1 MSQPENIIFFY
12 RASHPFSN
20 FYPSKF
26 VAHDLLFYWAEQYI
40 MYRKA
45 LHFGDSQKAAQIMAA
60 FSPAECKMLGRRVHG
75 FDETS
80 WALVRE
86 QVAVETIFLKFMGHR
101 KLRAFLLQ
109 TGDTLLV
116 EAAPSDR
123 IWGIGFSEQDALDY
137 RFQWGG
143 NLLGVALMRVREQ
156 SRSQL

>member
-26 VAHDLLFYWAEQYI
+26 VAHSLLFYWAEQYL

-45 LHFGDSQKAAQIMAA
+45 LHFGDSETAAKIMAA
-60 FSPAECKMLGRRVHG
+60 FTPAECKMLGRRVHG
-75 FDETS
+75 FDEAS

-86 QVAVETIFLKFMGHR
+86 QVAVETISLKFTCHR
-101 KLRAFLLQ
+101 KLRAFLSQ
-109 TGDTLLV
+109 TGDALLV
-116 EAAPSDR
+116 EASPSDR
-123 IWGIGFSEQDALDY
+123 IWGIGFAQQDALDY

-143 NLLGVALMRVREQ
+143 NLLGVALMRVREHL
-156 SRSQL
+156 RSQP